1 VKPKFEPPKIDRD
14 FFQLPEVAKADAR
27 WAATFGHGFES
38 MADSDFVEW
47 RDKVV
52 LTNGPET
59 KTVDGWVPVLRVIDG
74 VPSDQF
80 TLAKFYGD
88 TEERRKFGV
97 DDVVFHVLRHASW
110 ARPLAAAA
118 EGRVRNWL
126 LETIDGMKWEEW
138 NLSANDRHHVAERRE
153 EIRSLF
159 THGAHQGDGQWALG
173 RLDSIA
179 DLLLEPQAEA
189 NVHGTIPTRLKSMFE
204 PLEAAAAASLGPGPH
219 FKLDGVGAVGVLED
233 NNAIFANLVLQF
245 CIKDLPVDF
254 DERHAAVREVYALR
268 DKHLR
273 ATCPSLLDGFI
284 KKVHGDDVDTKGM
297 EFLRSVYELAPLV
310 GEGYGSLRTNHGFA
324 PSPLATYLMG
334 DKDSVVASKYFGAAA
349 VNIVTS
355 EATNASAR
363 DAARHHGHG
372 EAGAPAAHIVG
383 GELVVAPQPALSEGA
398 QAAAAQVAARTLAEA
413 LGFEGPTAT
422 EVDAIV
428 GATRRALDELRRD
441 AAGGGGK
448 KPRRR

>member
-1 VKPKFEPPKIDRD
+1 
-14 FFQLPEVAKADAR
+14 
-27 WAATFGHGFES
+27 
-38 MADSDFVEW
+38 M
-47 RDKVV
+47 
-52 LTNGPET
+52 
-59 KTVDGWVPVLRVIDG
+59 
-74 VPSDQF
+74 
-80 TLAKFYGD
+80 LAPFYGD
-88 TEERRKFGV
+88 TEDRRQFGV
-97 DDVVFHVLRHASW
+97 DDVVFNVLRQASW

-118 EGRVRNWL
+118 EGRVRKWL
-126 LETIDGMKWEEW
+126 LETINGIKWEEW
-138 NLSANDRHHVAERRE
+138 NLSANDRYHVAERRE
-153 EIRSLF
+153 DVRSLS
-159 THGAHQGDGQWALG
+159 TNNGARQGGDRRKWALG

-189 NVHGTIPTRLKSMFE
+189 NVDSTIPTRLKSVFE
-204 PLEAAAAASLGPGPH
+204 SLEAAAAASLGPGPH

-233 NNAIFANLVLQF
+233 NNAIFANLVPRF
-245 CIKDLPVDF
+245 CIEDLPADF

-284 KKVHGDDVDTKGM
+284 KKVHGDDVDTEGM

-334 DKDSVVASKYFGAAA
+334 DKDFVVARKYFGAAA
-349 VNIVTS
+349 VNMVTS

-363 DAARHHGHG
+363 DAARHHGRG
-372 EAGAPAAHIVG
+372 EAGGPAAHVVD

-398 QAAAAQVAARTLAEA
+398 QDAAAQVAARTLAEA

-448 KPRRR
+448 QPRRR